1 MRNVF
6 TVRTA
11 FIIVSLSIVSAFITG
26 GIVLWFGMRYAE
38 NHQKLFTFISFIVG
52 QGLMMVPLIIYL
64 KYKNLPIF
72 SSVRLKTIKYNTMI
86 YVAFIT
92 DPQEISRISRKFW
105 TRGIYVKAA
114 KSPAIWRGGGQFWTQ
129 TLCKKTV
136 SR

>member
-64 KYKNLPIF
+64 KYKKLTVFINKTLNKLW
-72 SSVRLKTIKYNTMI
+72 SSS
-86 YVAFIT
+86 F
-92 DPQEISRISRKFW
+92 
-105 TRGIYVKAA
+105 
-114 KSPAIWRGGGQFWTQ
+114 
-129 TLCKKTV
+129 
-136 SR
+136 